1 MNYKKLFINFLATIF
16 WGVAGSVGMAQ
27 PTPEPFT
34 SWTFDE
40 AVEPQYWYGTSF
52 IAEFGNFS
60 NAVLYADG
68 THGSSQFATVTTT
81 NYAQMLKN
89 DWTGTVLGD
98 PREEPFDGYCLGI
111 KHPNSAGR
119 RIVLSTPTTLYS
131 KISLRYAVTRSNT
144 GFKKMIFEWS
154 TDGYTYHHIQEKPCE
169 PLDFEIQFLNLEEL
183 TELEDQPMIYLRITV
198 DSILST
204 AYQGNIKFDN
214 LTFMGSKCMDTL
226 VLHDT
231 IISGENYYEN
241 GFFLQGVYGDGEY
254 LYQRRVRFVD
264 QCDSLYQLL
273 LYVNDTTTPPE
284 PPVDPEDPPTD
295 TSHMIVPE
303 INVHTPIIFP
313 NPFNDQLT
321 LDFGEQKYIGSIY
334 VYNSI
339 GELVEKVVPTMPGTL
354 LLFIGKFTFHTQSWP
369 AGIYFVHV
377 YASDGASCVKK
388 VVKLSDGDGRIV
400 KHIHIID

>member
-1 MNYKKLFINFLATIF
+1 MNYKNLFINLLATIVF
-16 WGVAGSVGMAQ
+16 GIAGSIGMAQ
-27 PTPEPFT
+27 PTPEAFT

-40 AVEPQYWYGTSF
+40 AEEPQYWYGTSF
-52 IAEFGNFS
+52 MAEFGNFS

-98 PREEPFDGYCLGI
+98 PRDEPFDGYCLGI

-169 PLDFEIQFLNLEEL
+169 PLDFEVQFLNLEEL

-295 TSHMIVPE
+295 STGISIPE
-303 INVHTPIIFP
+303 IALNTPIIFP

-321 LDFGEQKYIGSIY
+321 IRSEGSVLYHSIKIF
-334 VYNSI
+334 NSI
-339 GELVEKVVPTMPGTL
+339 GELIYCDIPRPHGGIPTLYGDRT
-354 LLFIGKFTFHTQSWP
+354 IDTGSWP
-369 AGIYFVHV
+369 AGIYFVHID
-377 YASDGASCVKK
+377 ASGGAGCVKK
-388 VVKLSDGDGRIV
+388 VVKLTDG
-400 KHIHIID
+400 KW

>member
-1 MNYKKLFINFLATIF
+1 MNYKNLFISLLATIVL
-16 WGVAGSVGMAQ
+16 GIAGSIGMAQ
-27 PTPEPFT
+27 PTPEAFT

-89 DWTGTVLGD
+89 DWTGTELGD
-98 PREEPFDGYCLGI
+98 PRDEPFDGYCLGI

-119 RIVLSTPTTLYS
+119 RIVLSTPTTLYT

-144 GFKKMIFEWS
+144 GFKKMTFEWS
-154 TDGYTYHHIQEKPCE
+154 TDGSTYHLIQEKPCE
-169 PLDFEIQFLNLEEL
+169 PLDFEVQYLNLEDL
-183 TELEDQPMIYLRITV
+183 TVLEDQPMIYLRITV

-264 QCDSLYQLL
+264 RCDSLYQLL
-273 LYVNDTTTPPE
+273 LYVDDTTTVIPDDPD
-284 PPVDPEDPPTD
+284 DPEDPPID
-295 TSHMIVPE
+295 TTGIQGLTL
-303 INVHTPIIFP
+303 HTPTIFP

-321 LDFGEQKYIGSIY
+321 IRSEGNVPYHSIKIF
-334 VYNSI
+334 NSI
-339 GELVEKVVPTMPGTL
+339 GELVYCDIPRPHGGIPTLYGDYTIGT
-354 LLFIGKFTFHTQSWP
+354 GDWP
-369 AGIYFVHV
+369 AGIYFVHID
-377 YASDGASCVKK
+377 AGKSSCMKK
-388 VVKLSDGDGRIV
+388 MVKLSEGNGMRTIYIRIEN
-400 KHIHIID
+400 

>member
-1 MNYKKLFINFLATIF
+1 MLRPKHTFQVIAAFLLL
-16 WGVAGSVGMAQ
+16 WMAGAAGLAQ

-52 IAEFGNFS
+52 MAEFGNFS

-98 PREEPFDGYCLGI
+98 PREEPYDGYCLGI

-119 RIVLSTPTTLYS
+119 RIVLSTPTTLYT

-144 GFKKMIFEWS
+144 GFKKMTFEWS
-154 TDGYTYHHIQEKPCE
+154 TDGSTYHLIQEKPCE
-169 PLDFEIQFLNLEEL
+169 PLDFEVQYLNMEDL
-183 TELEDQPMIYLRITV
+183 TVLEDQPMIYLRITV

-284 PPVDPEDPPTD
+284 PPVDPDDPPTD
-295 TSHMIVPE
+295 TSHISIPE
-303 INVHTPIIFP
+303 IDLHTPIIFP
-313 NPFNDQLT
+313 NPFSNQLT
-321 LDFGEQKYIGSIY
+321 IRSEESVPYKCIKI
-334 VYNSI
+334 YNSI
-339 GELVEKVVPTMPGTL
+339 GELVYCDTPRPQGGIPTLYRDYDINTEG
-354 LLFIGKFTFHTQSWP
+354 WP
-369 AGIYFVHV
+369 TGIYFVHV
-377 YASDGASCVKK
+377 DAGKSSCVKK
-388 VVKLSDGDGRIV
+388 VVKLGEGSGIRTIYIRIEN
-400 KHIHIID
+400 

>member
-1 MNYKKLFINFLATIF
+1 MNYKNLFINILATIIL
-16 WGVAGSVGMAQ
+16 GIAGNIGMAQ

-40 AVEPQYWYGTSF
+40 AEEPQYWYGTSF
-52 IAEFGNFS
+52 IAGFGNFS

-68 THGSSQFATVTTT
+68 THGSSQFATVTTS

-98 PREEPFDGYCLGI
+98 PRDEPFDGYCLGI

-154 TDGYTYHHIQEKPCE
+154 TDGSTYHLIQEKPCE
-169 PLDFEIQFLNLEEL
+169 PLDFEVQFLNMEDI
-183 TELEDQPMIYLRITV
+183 TVLEDQPMIYLRITV

-264 QCDSLYQLL
+264 QCDSLYQLM
-273 LYVNDTTTPPE
+273 LYVDDTTTVIPD
-284 PPVDPEDPPTD
+284 DPEDPPID
-295 TSHMIVPE
+295 TTGIHDLTF
-303 INVHTPIIFP
+303 HTPTIFP
-313 NPFNDQLT
+313 NPFDNQLT
-321 LDFGEQKYIGSIY
+321 IRPEGSLLYHSIKI
-334 VYNSI
+334 YNSI
-339 GELVEKVVPTMPGTL
+339 GELVFSDIARPREGIASLYGDYTINTTGWN
-354 LLFIGKFTFHTQSWP
+354 S
-369 AGIYFVHV
+369 GIYFVHID
-377 YASDGASCVKK
+377 AGTSSCMKK
-388 VVKLSDGDGRIV
+388 VVKLNDGDGSRMIYIRIN
-400 KHIHIID
+400 DR

>member
-1 MNYKKLFINFLATIF
+1 
-16 WGVAGSVGMAQ
+16 MAQ
-27 PTPEPFT
+27 PTPEAFT

-68 THGSSQFATVTTT
+68 THGSSQFATVTTS

-119 RIVLSTPTTLYS
+119 SIVLSTPTTLYT

-144 GFKKMIFEWS
+144 GFKKMTFSWS
-154 TDGYTYHHIQEKPCE
+154 TDGSTYHLIQEKPCE
-169 PLDFEIQFLNLEEL
+169 PLDFEVQFLNLEEL
-183 TELEDQPMIYLRITV
+183 TELENQPMVYLRITV

-273 LYVNDTTTPPE
+273 LYVNDTTTPVTPPDDPDVVRQGLPNLAFPTVDAEIWWVVEDRLE
-284 PPVDPEDPPTD
+284 PGWKLERNTFFGQWRILDPNGWRAAWGDEAAMRRSFD
-295 TSHMIVPE
+295 
-303 INVHTPIIFP
+303 
-313 NPFNDQLT
+313 
-321 LDFGEQKYIGSIY
+321 
-334 VYNSI
+334 
-339 GELVEKVVPTMPGTL
+339 ELKARRRRAEEK
-354 LLFIGKFTFHTQSWP
+354 GK
-369 AGIYFVHV
+369 
-377 YASDGASCVKK
+377 
-388 VVKLSDGDGRIV
+388 
-400 KHIHIID
+400 

>member
-1 MNYKKLFINFLATIF
+1 
-16 WGVAGSVGMAQ
+16 
-27 PTPEPFT
+27 
-34 SWTFDE
+34 
-40 AVEPQYWYGTSF
+40 
-52 IAEFGNFS
+52 
-60 NAVLYADG
+60 
-68 THGSSQFATVTTT
+68 
-81 NYAQMLKN
+81 
-89 DWTGTVLGD
+89 
-98 PREEPFDGYCLGI
+98 
-111 KHPNSAGR
+111 
-119 RIVLSTPTTLYS
+119 
-131 KISLRYAVTRSNT
+131 
-144 GFKKMIFEWS
+144 
-154 TDGYTYHHIQEKPCE
+154 
-169 PLDFEIQFLNLEEL
+169 
-183 TELEDQPMIYLRITV
+183 
-198 DSILST
+198 
-204 AYQGNIKFDN
+204 
-214 LTFMGSKCMDTL
+214 MDTL

-264 QCDSLYQLL
+264 RCDSLYQLL
-273 LYVNDTTTPPE
+273 LYVDDTTTVIPDDPD
-284 PPVDPEDPPTD
+284 DPEDPPID
-295 TSHMIVPE
+295 TTGIHGLTLS
-303 INVHTPIIFP
+303 TPTIFP

-321 LDFGEQKYIGSIY
+321 LDFGEQRYIGSIY

>member
-1 MNYKKLFINFLATIF
+1 MNDKKLFVHLLMTIVL
-16 WGVAGSVGMAQ
+16 GIAGNICLAQ
-27 PTPEPFT
+27 PTPEAFT

-52 IAEFGNFS
+52 MAEFGNFS

-68 THGSSQFATVTTT
+68 THGSSQFATVTTS

-144 GFKKMIFEWS
+144 GFKKMTFEWS
-154 TDGYTYHHIQEKPCE
+154 TDGYTYHLIQEKPCE
-169 PLDFEIQFLNLEEL
+169 PLDFEVQYLNMEDI
-183 TELEDQPMIYLRITV
+183 TVLEDQPMIYLRITV

-284 PPVDPEDPPTD
+284 PPVDPDDPPTD
-295 TSHMIVPE
+295 TSHISIPE
-303 INVHTPIIFP
+303 IDLHTPIIFP

-321 LDFGEQKYIGSIY
+321 IRSEESVPYKCIKI
-334 VYNSI
+334 YNSI
-339 GELVEKVVPTMPGTL
+339 GELVYCDIPRPQGGIPTLYKDYTINTG
-354 LLFIGKFTFHTQSWP
+354 GWP

-377 YASDGASCVKK
+377 DAGKSSCVKK
-388 VVKLSDGDGRIV
+388 VVKLGEGSGIRTIYMRIEN
-400 KHIHIID
+400 

>member
-1 MNYKKLFINFLATIF
+1 
-16 WGVAGSVGMAQ
+16 MAQ

-40 AVEPQYWYGTSF
+40 AEEPQYWYGTSF
-52 IAEFGNFS
+52 IAGFGNFS

-111 KHPNSAGR
+111 KHPNSCGR
-119 RIVLSTPTTLYS
+119 SFVMSTPTTLYT

-144 GFKKMIFEWS
+144 GFKKMTFAWS
-154 TDGYTYHHIQEKPCE
+154 TDGSTYHLIQEKPCE
-169 PLDFEIQFLNLEEL
+169 PLDFEVQFLNLEEL
-183 TELEDQPMIYLRITV
+183 TELENQPMIYLRITV

-273 LYVNDTTTPPE
+273 LYVNDTTTPVT
-284 PPVDPEDPPTD
+284 PPDDPDDPPTD
-295 TSHMIVPE
+295 TSHISIPE
-303 INVHTPIIFP
+303 IELHTPIIFP
-313 NPFNDQLT
+313 NPFNGQLT
-321 LDFGEQKYIGSIY
+321 IRSEESVPYHSIKI
-334 VYNSI
+334 YNSI
-339 GELVEKVVPTMPGTL
+339 GELVYCDTPRPQGGIPTLYKDYTINTEG
-354 LLFIGKFTFHTQSWP
+354 WP

-377 YASDGASCVKK
+377 DAGKSSCVKK
-388 VVKLSDGDGRIV
+388 VVKLGEGSGIRTIYIRIEN
-400 KHIHIID
+400 

>member
-1 MNYKKLFINFLATIF
+1 MNYKNLFVNLLVTIIL
-16 WGVAGSVGMAQ
+16 GLVGNIGMAQ
-27 PTPEPFT
+27 PTPDAFT

-154 TDGYTYHHIQEKPCE
+154 TDGSTYHLIQEKPCE
-169 PLDFEIQFLNLEEL
+169 PLDFEVQYLNMEDL
-183 TELEDQPMIYLRITV
+183 TVLEDQPMIYLRITV

-273 LYVNDTTTPPE
+273 LYVDDTTTVIPDDPD
-284 PPVDPEDPPTD
+284 DPEDPPID
-295 TSHMIVPE
+295 TTGIHGLTLP
-303 INVHTPIIFP
+303 TPTIFP

-321 LDFGEQKYIGSIY
+321 LDFGEQNYYGSIY

-339 GELVEKVVPTMPGTL
+339 GELVEKVVPSYPGTL
-354 LLFIGKFTFHTQSWP
+354 LLFTREFTFHTQNWP
-369 AGIYFVHV
+369 AGIYFVRV
-377 YASDGASCVKK
+377 YASGGAGSVKK
-388 VVKLSDGDGRIV
+388 VVKLTDG
-400 KHIHIID
+400 KW